1 MGIPY
6 KEIPA
11 LRLQVKYYTD
21 VRLDASLSG
30 AGLSSIAYVTKRAL
44 RAANSRRIFGK
55 SKDEKPKAFVCQ
67 TKVSYQDC
75 QP

>member
-1 MGIPY
+1 EVNIWEY
-6 KEIPA
+6 LIKRFLA

-55 SKDEKPKAFVCQ
+55 SKDEKSQKPSSAKRR
-67 TKVSYQDC
+67 
-75 QP
+75 